1 MAEVGAV
8 EGRARGGGGAQG
20 KSRKTSWDAIV
31 AIQAKDSEGWRH
43 NGNSKVV
50 RLCVCVCVF
59 WICLEKKPIGIAEVL

>member
-8 EGRARGGGGAQG
+8 GGRARGGGGAQG

-43 NGNSKVV
+43 NGNSKSSKI
-50 RLCVCVCVF
+50 VCVRVCVLDLF
-59 WICLEKKPIGIAEVL
+59 GKKSQ